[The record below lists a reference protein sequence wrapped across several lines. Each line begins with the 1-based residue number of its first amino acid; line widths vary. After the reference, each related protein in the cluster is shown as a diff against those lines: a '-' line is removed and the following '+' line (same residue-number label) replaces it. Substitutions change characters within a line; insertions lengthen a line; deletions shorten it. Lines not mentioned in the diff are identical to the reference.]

1 MKRRLHKKHLLVI
14 VILVCV
20 AAVAILKA
28 YGRAEQEV
36 PSAIA
41 AAPVASLTVSV
52 EAARADTIPSVA
64 TATGSVEA
72 WQEAVIGAEASNLK
86 LTEVLVGEG
95 DRVSKGGI
103 LARLDSTLLAA
114 QLAEQQAAIEQAQA
128 TLESAEA
135 ASSRAQKLLASKS
148 ISAETGEERA
158 TKVRTSRAQL
168 AQAQAVAD
176 RIKAELARTEI
187 RAPFDGIVSTKPAVA
202 GSIVQTGTELMKII
216 RDGRLEIAVLVAD
229 KSLPSIA
236 VGQTAVV
243 ADASGRMM
251 KGQVSSIA
259 EKVDPATRLGTVRV
273 SLGEESGL
281 KVGMFVR
288 VSIETAADRA
298 LSVAESALVW
308 RDGKPSVFVVGTDS
322 KVVARDVETGSRKHG
337 RVVIT
342 SGLSE
347 GDNVVI
353 AGAGFLSD
361 GNLVRVAANEASVR
375 TPTTSSA
382 TIR

>member
-95 DRVSKGGI
+95 DSVSKGGI

-347 GDNVVI
+347 DDNVVI

-375 TPTTSSA
+375 TPTTSSG